1 MTKRSKVKRPYGTGS
16 AWPYRGKWRAEIMVG
31 GERRGLGHKH
41 ESEAEAI
48 AAIEAAL
55 DLIGAKAVELP
66 TSITLRE
73 WGVVFLDRRQQ
84 DGVRGIRRERSR
96 WNRHILAAPFADR
109 PIKLIDRSDVVAW
122 VRGLLHTEAADAVT
136 SPITG
141 ETTLRPTGHKLS
153 RQTAQHCANLLSLAL
168 EAALDE
174 KRVRMNVAKGVK
186 VPKARGP
193 KKVAWTYLDAS
204 EIAKATG
211 PGVGEPYRT
220 IYTVA
225 IYTGLRREE
234 LWKLVWSDVLLSGKH
249 PRVHV
254 RDPKNGKPR
263 DVPLLDAPLEA
274 LKRWRSMKPGLG
286 DAPVWPMETGKKKG
300 QRHPD
305 TYDGRWRDY
314 GTKKK
319 PHPGWKTRAGI
330 ARHVRFHDLRHTCAS
345 HLVMGTW
352 MPALPLIDV
361 RDWLGHSNISVTQQY
376 SHLAPEGLREK
387 VRRAREEEK

>member
-1 MTKRSKVKRPYGTGS
+1 MTKRSKVKRPHGTGS

-66 TSITLRE
+66 SSITLRE
-73 WGVVFLDRRQQ
+73 WGVEFLKRREQ

-109 PIKLIDRSDVVAW
+109 PIKLIDRSDVVSW

-136 SPITG
+136 SPLTG
-141 ETTLRPTGHKLS
+141 ATTLRPTGHKLS
-153 RQTAQHCANLLSLAL
+153 RQTVQHCASLLSLAL

-174 KRVRMNVAKGVK
+174 KRVRVNVADGVK
-186 VPKARGP
+186 VPKARSVP
-193 KKVAWTYLDAS
+193 KSQAWTFLD
-204 EIAKATG
+204 EREVAKATA
-211 PGVGEPYRT
+211 PTIAEPYRT

-234 LWKLVWSDVLLSGKH
+234 LWKLCWADVVLTGKH

-263 DVPLLDAPLEA
+263 EVQLLDAPLDA
-274 LKRWRSMKPGLG
+274 LRRWRSMRPGLG
-286 DAPVWPMETGKKKG
+286 DAPVFPMKNGA
-300 QRHPD
+300 RHPD
-305 TYDGRWRDY
+305 TYDARWRDY
-314 GTKKK
+314 GTKKR
-319 PHPGWKTRAGI
+319 PMPGWKTRAGI
-330 ARHVRFHDLRHTCAS
+330 TRHVRFHDLRHTCAS
-345 HLVMGTW
+345 HLAMGTW
-352 MPALPLIDV
+352 MSPLRIDEIQA
-361 RDWLGHSNISVTQQY
+361 WMGHSSPAVTARY
-376 SHLAPEGLREK
+376 MHLSPEGLREK
-387 VRRAREEEK
+387 VRKAMEERR